1 MESLSEIIYEQEVGI
16 PSEIEL
22 NDEDRSDLKAYMDAH
37 FVEQGI
43 HVDIKI
49 NLSTVKL
56 GIIKTALIID
66 ILMFVHDTINALQ
79 DN

>member
-1 MESLSEIIYEQEVGI
+1 
-16 PSEIEL
+16 
-22 NDEDRSDLKAYMDAH
+22 MDAH